1 MALGRA
7 AEEAGTRL
15 DELLSQGDRPT
26 MRPFVLSEGLR
37 DRELRTEAD
46 VDAVL
51 DALRERLLAQ
61 IQAGI
66 RVRLT

>member
-1 MALGRA
+1 
-7 AEEAGTRL
+7 
-15 DELLSQGDRPT
+15 

-51 DALRERLLAQ
+51 AQLRERLLAQ
-61 IQAGI
+61 IQAGV